1 MTEKL
6 DLSTVQQLEQI
17 FDERYVLQSTCDNKQ
32 ENVSQRFANDDKRIE
47 IIMHDFKI
55 IKWLLATLATS
66 SISALVVSI
75 FELITK

>member
-1 MTEKL
+1 MEKL
-6 DLSTVQQLEQI
+6 DLDTVQQLEQI
-17 FDERYVLQSTCDNKQ
+17 FDERYVLQSDCDNKQ
-32 ENVSQRFANDDKRIE
+32 ANVNKKFANDDLRIE